1 MLSDHAV
8 QKTSYM
14 TDRDLKDAMLN
25 PGSEVISDKLIQYRN
40 VDLKLTDV
48 VKMRTLIHDKI
59 E

>member
-25 PGSEVISDKLIQYRN
+25 PGSEEISDKLIQYRN
-40 VDLKLTDV
+40 VDLTLTDLI
-48 VKMRTLIHDKI
+48 KMRTLIHDKI